1 MKEITID
8 SNIWTLLKKNIGKN
22 LDGNGNQKNDDLL
35 VETGDLVYNLSNEEL
50 INKKLLEAEGKIKI
64 ESKLNI
70 DEYREFLEE
79 CYNKLKYIQK
89 FKEDHL
95 ETVSSIGI
103 FFYHLDPL
111 LVNRPDKEIEER
123 KNIKKSVGIE
133 YHDIDAADL
142 SHKYNN
148 YTTYEIKLESDQIV
162 FNKDTS
168 SRNILNMGNL
178 QILDFSSKDISHINI
193 KNLPYRIKSDLS
205 IHSSLFKRIIKKE
218 YIEAQIHEL
227 IEFHSDLQELYFAPD
242 FNQIRDWIY
251 DKKQKE
257 FLNFVSEGKKLQKK
271 IEDIHNNNLGAYS
284 RFISELRYRIFQDT
298 INETHVLMEIYFKDI
313 NKFINTEK
321 NTTKSMNIMDHLENI
336 RRQKAEPATLEE
348 EFNKNRQKYK
358 KIEEVLPL
366 FPLTILIQKRRVE
379 KIRNVCPELFDTNK
393 ESLSFFE

>member
-8 SNIWTLLKKNIGKN
+8 SNIWKLLKKDIGKH
-22 LDGNGNQKNDDLL
+22 LDGNGNQKNEDLL
-35 VETGDLVYNLSNEEL
+35 IDPIGLVNNSKEEL
-50 INKKLLEAEGKIKI
+50 INIKLLEAEGKIKI

-111 LVNRPDKEIEER
+111 LVNRTDKEIEER
-123 KNIKKSVGIE
+123 KNFKKSVGLE
-133 YHDIDAADL
+133 YHDVDASDL
-142 SHKYNN
+142 SHKHNN
-148 YTTYEIKLESDQIV
+148 YTTFEIKEDNGEIV
-162 FNKDTS
+162 FNKDS
-168 SRNILNMGNL
+168 FKNNILNMGNL
-178 QILDFSSKDISHINI
+178 QILNFSSKDISHINI
-193 KNLPYRIKSDLS
+193 KNLPFKIKSDLS
-205 IHSSLFKRIIKKE
+205 IHPSLFKKLLKKN
-218 YIEAQIHEL
+218 ILKQIHEL
-227 IEFHSDLQELYFAPD
+227 TEFHSDLQELYFAPN
-242 FNQIRDWIY
+242 FKQIRDWIY
-251 DKKQKE
+251 DKKEKE

-271 IEDIHNNNLGAYS
+271 IKDIHNNKLGAYS

-313 NKFINTEK
+313 NKFINAEK
-321 NTTKSMNIMDHLENI
+321 TTTKSMNIMDHLENI
-336 RRQKAEPATLEE
+336 RSQKAEPATLEE